1 MEKTK
6 KATKPDNGPRIN
18 IRVPEVEKQNL
29 QEISERLNVTSTQ
42 IVREAVKQKINELN
56 AKIRESESG
65 VVTI

>member
-1 MEKTK
+1 MAKIK

-29 QEISERLNVTSTQ
+29 QAISERLNVTSTQ